1 MGSSA
6 PGTQLLL
13 QKAETEY
20 LNSKRVYLIFVF

>member
-6 PGTQLLL
+6 LGPQLLL
-13 QKAETEY
+13 QKAEMEY